1 MEQKTNL
8 ILLHGALGSMN
19 QFEPLMQ
26 ELEADFNCHTF
37 NFGGHGGS
45 AFTTNFSIH
54 GFVEELTDFVNLKNL
69 HHAFVFGYSM
79 GGYVALCAE
88 LLQPGTFEGIFTLG
102 TKFKWT
108 PESAQNEAN
117 YLVPAKME
125 EKVPDYAN
133 YLKQLH
139 GDNWKELV
147 EKTASM
153 MLALGENPLINT
165 HNIAEIEIPLRIG
178 LGDRDKMV
186 SLEETIEIFRS
197 AKNASLMVMAKT
209 PHPFEKVDITRLAYK
224 IKTFAAKT

>member
-1 MEQKTNL
+1 
-8 ILLHGALGSMN
+8 
-19 QFEPLMQ
+19 
-26 ELEADFNCHTF
+26 
-37 NFGGHGGS
+37 
-45 AFTTNFSIH
+45 
-54 GFVEELTDFVNLKNL
+54 
-69 HHAFVFGYSM
+69 
-79 GGYVALCAE
+79 
-88 LLQPGTFEGIFTLG
+88 
-102 TKFKWT
+102 
-108 PESAQNEAN
+108 
-117 YLVPAKME
+117 ME

-147 EKTASM
+147 EKTASL

-165 HNIAEIEIPLRIG
+165 YNIAEIEIPLRIG

-209 PHPFEKVDITRLAYK
+209 PHPIEKVDITRLVYK